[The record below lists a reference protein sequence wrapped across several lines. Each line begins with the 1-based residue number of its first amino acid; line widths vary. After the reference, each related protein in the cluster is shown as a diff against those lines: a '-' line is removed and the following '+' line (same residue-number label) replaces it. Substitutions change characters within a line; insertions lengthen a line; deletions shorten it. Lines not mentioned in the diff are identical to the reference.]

1 MTAQVFI
8 LSLGHAIT
16 ERYNTN
22 LCRKVRGQV
31 IRLITSSQAS
41 IMSLSVSLCCPKH
54 TWSFLDRSS
63 VKSRSKTTESVYW
76 VEKNLRRER
85 AAFMEHTD
93 VMSLQMYWRLVE
105 GGDRITNRC
114 SVALNVNESSPSM
127 HDSVGEDI
135 KQSTV
140 CSVIHCPWDSGH
152 QVDFTTVISLA
163 SLMSLTW
170 WM

>member
-1 MTAQVFI
+1 MII
-8 LSLGHAIT
+8 LG
-16 ERYNTN
+16 
-22 LCRKVRGQV
+22 
-31 IRLITSSQAS
+31 
-41 IMSLSVSLCCPKH
+41 
-54 TWSFLDRSS
+54 SFLC
-63 VKSRSKTTESVYW
+63 KSHSKTTESVYW

-140 CSVIHCPWDSGH
+140 CSVIHCP
-152 QVDFTTVISLA
+152 
-163 SLMSLTW
+163 
-170 WM
+170 